1 MIKNYI
7 KKYEK
12 YSIMISV
19 LMVLLSLCLVLKP
32 VQSMEIFI
40 IFFSA
45 ILVVNGISCFI
56 SYFSSDKDERILS
69 FDLING
75 LITILTGILVFIYR
89 TSLIEIF
96 PIILGIWIIFN
107 NLFRLQLA
115 INLSFIP
122 NCNFLLLIFI
132 SILMIIIGILSI
144 INPFASAIA
153 ITSLVGIFLLISE
166 LTNIFECIYVLSI
179 LKKIEKKVKEI

>member
-19 LMVLLSLCLVLKP
+19 LMVLLSLSLVLKP

-96 PIILGIWIIFN
+96 PIILGLWIIFN
-107 NLFRLQLA
+107 NLFRL
-115 INLSFIP
+115 
-122 NCNFLLLIFI
+122 
-132 SILMIIIGILSI
+132 
-144 INPFASAIA
+144 
-153 ITSLVGIFLLISE
+153 
-166 LTNIFECIYVLSI
+166 
-179 LKKIEKKVKEI
+179 